1 MAVDCSPGH
10 PRSLKSVRDQFRLT
24 ATDFSGE
31 SANLGASRWI
41 TSSGDV
47 AVKPGSRLILV
58 DKDGELVSEFQLTER
73 DLADPEAFVAALKQS
88 IEHVEEE
95 EP

>member
-1 MAVDCSPGH
+1 MKQGY
-10 PRSLKSVRDQFRLT
+10 
-24 ATDFSGE
+24 
-31 SANLGASRWI
+31 
-41 TSSGDV
+41 
-47 AVKPGSRLILV
+47 RLILV
-58 DKDGELVSEFQLTER
+58 DKDGVLVSEFQVTER